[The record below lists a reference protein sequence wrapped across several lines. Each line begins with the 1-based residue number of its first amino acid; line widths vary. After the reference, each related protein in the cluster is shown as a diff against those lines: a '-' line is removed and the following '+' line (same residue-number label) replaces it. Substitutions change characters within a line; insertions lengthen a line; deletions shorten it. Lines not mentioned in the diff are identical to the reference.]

1 MQDFPSA
8 VYLVQT
14 TAARIMPEKYSVAWV
29 ADSRGK
35 TVRAR
40 QTVPD
45 HPDIDAY
52 LSAASGRR
60 AFEAINM
67 FIKVKRWVNRSLIN
81 RLLGT
86 SAMKPSRPHNSQ
98 NVLSCPYLDR

>member
-1 MQDFPSA
+1 
-8 VYLVQT
+8 
-14 TAARIMPEKYSVAWV
+14 MPDKYSVAWV
-29 ADSRGK
+29 ADSWGK

-45 HPDIDAY
+45 YPDTDAN

-67 FIKVKRWVNRSLIN
+67 FIKVKRWVNGSMIN
-81 RLLGT
+81 WLLGT
-86 SAMKPSRPHNSQ
+86 SAMKPSRSHNSK